1 MKYLKQGLGK
11 TVSILAVLSL
21 STFALSATAHDVD
34 SKEKV
39 EQTHDITGFDAISV
53 AGIYKL
59 EVEVGDDFSVFTS
72 GKAKDVA
79 HMKVYLKGSTLVL
92 DQNEDGPK
100 HIKMKRKNNNG
111 ITARITLP
119 SLNAID
125 IAGIGTGEINGVD
138 SDSFDIDIAGIS
150 DLEISGNCDRLEAD
164 MAGMGDLDAQDL
176 ECKDVN
182 VDLAGMGQMKV
193 YASDSVNADAAGM
206 GQIEVYG
213 NPKDVEKSKNFMAS
227 VKLK

>member
-1 MKYLKQGLGK
+1 
-11 TVSILAVLSL
+11 
-21 STFALSATAHDVD
+21 
-34 SKEKV
+34 
-39 EQTHDITGFDAISV
+39 
-53 AGIYKL
+53 
-59 EVEVGDDFSVFTS
+59 
-72 GKAKDVA
+72 
-79 HMKVYLKGSTLVL
+79 
-92 DQNEDGPK
+92 
-100 HIKMKRKNNNG
+100 
-111 ITARITLP
+111 
-119 SLNAID
+119 
-125 IAGIGTGEINGVD
+125 
-138 SDSFDIDIAGIS
+138 
-150 DLEISGNCDRLEAD
+150 